1 MHYYNDGVLSG
12 FVEEHLAC
20 RISTLGTRKK
30 RVPWIP
36 SAVFSG
42 KYTARISSR
51 DATYENY
58 LSARLFRASRES
70 RKVRRPGVFIFST
83 ALQIRAASLLSEFI
97 IKRAYT
103 ASIRVK
109 REPVRAYVADK
120 QYLCTRVVII
130 RFSKMNLFSGR
141 FRCFRSAGRES
152 RKINSRKRG
161 RIFTHEKSVQLKI

>member
-1 MHYYNDGVLSG
+1 MFNILLFNYKITTFSTKCQNQTEMEILQDKIIVRDAHMSIWYPVNFFCVGKQDAVHYYNDGVLSG

-20 RISTLGTRKK
+20 RISALGTRKK

-58 LSARLFRASRES
+58 LSARLFRTSRES

-83 ALQIRAASLLSEFI
+83 ALQIRAARACYQNLL
-97 IKRAYT
+97 
-103 ASIRVK
+103 
-109 REPVRAYVADK
+109 
-120 QYLCTRVVII
+120 
-130 RFSKMNLFSGR
+130 
-141 FRCFRSAGRES
+141 
-152 RKINSRKRG
+152 
-161 RIFTHEKSVQLKI
+161 